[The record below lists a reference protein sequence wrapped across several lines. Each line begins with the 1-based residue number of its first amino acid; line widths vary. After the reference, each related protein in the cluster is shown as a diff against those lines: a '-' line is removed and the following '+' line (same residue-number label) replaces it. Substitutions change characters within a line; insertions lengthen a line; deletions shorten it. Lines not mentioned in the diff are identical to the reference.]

1 MGHKKHGHCF
11 HPMQEWRLPLDLR
24 QSGGHHSWEGF
35 PTDRGVADS
44 SNDDSRRGGQQ
55 VTVAQSIIYVLFIM

>member
-1 MGHKKHGHCF
+1 MGIVHIPCRSGGG
-11 HPMQEWRLPLDLR
+11 PLDLQ

-35 PTDRGVADS
+35 PMDRGVADS

-55 VTVAQSIIYVLFIM
+55 VTVAQSIIYVLLIM